1 MTSAT
6 VRAIEPIILRYP
18 EPNDFNNMRM
28 TVLVRLETSA
38 GGVGWGEGIA
48 MWPEAC
54 RAVAAIV
61 ADGFAPLLVGHPV
74 ADIGAAWWKM
84 KRHSWWY
91 GEGGIASFAHSAIDM
106 ALWDAFGQAVG
117 LPLSAL
123 LGGVVQPQLPA
134 NATMHVN
141 KATRDENIAEI
152 AGHIATGFKSVK
164 LGLGKRGL
172 ARIGPDPDSVV
183 GFIAALRAAL
193 GPEPGIMVDIGN
205 GIRWDPPTA
214 IRVARALEPLEVGW
228 IEEPLYPTDLEG
240 YRRLRAATRL
250 PIASGEREF
259 TVEGYKRLLASETV
273 DVFGIDPGRA
283 EGVTGF
289 QAVTKLIEAA
299 HRQVNAHAFSTA
311 ITTAASLHL
320 SAVTPASRIFELKPH
335 ASPMQHEL
343 VRTPIWHEDG
353 FATPPTGAGL
363 GIEVDERIVAKYR
376 VG

>member
-1 MTSAT
+1 MSSVT

-54 RAVAAIV
+54 RATAAIV
-61 ADGFAPLLVGHPV
+61 SDGFAPLLAGHPV
-74 ADIGAAWWKM
+74 AEIGAAWWAM
-84 KRHSWWY
+84 KRHAWWY
-91 GEGGIASFAHSAIDM
+91 GEGGIAGFAHSAIDM
-106 ALWDAFGQAVG
+106 ALWDALGHETGRSVG
-117 LPLSAL
+117 AL
-123 LGGVVQPQLPA
+123 LGGIVQPGLPA

-141 KATRDENIAEI
+141 KATLDENIAEI
-152 AGHIATGFKSVK
+152 AGHIAAGFRSVK

-172 ARIGPDPDSVV
+172 ARIGPEPESVI
-183 GFIAALRAAL
+183 GFVTALRRAL
-193 GPEPGIMVDIGN
+193 GPVPGIMVDVGN

-228 IEEPLYPTDLEG
+228 IEEPLYPADIEG

-250 PIASGEREF
+250 PIASGEREW
-259 TVEGYKRLLASETV
+259 TVEGYKRLLATETV

-289 QAVTKLIEAA
+289 QAVARLVEAA

-311 ITTAASLHL
+311 VTTAASLHL
-320 SAVTPASRIFELKPH
+320 SAATPASRIFELKPH

-343 VRTPIWHEDG
+343 VRAPIGHEG
-353 FATPPTGAGL
+353 GLASPPSGPGL
-363 GIEVDERIVAKYR
+363 GIDVDERVVAKYR
-376 VG
+376 VA

>member
-1 MTSAT
+1 MSGVT

-54 RAVAAIV
+54 RATAAII
-61 ADGFAPLLVGHPV
+61 ADGFAPLVVGKPLGEID
-74 ADIGAAWWKM
+74 ASWWAM
-84 KRHSWWY
+84 KRHAWWY

-106 ALWDAFGQAVG
+106 ALWDAWGQELG
-117 LPLSAL
+117 QPLCNL
-123 LGGVVQPQLPA
+123 LGGKVQPRLPA

-141 KATRDENIAEI
+141 KATLAENIAEI
-152 AGHIATGFKSVK
+152 AGHIDAGFKSVK

-172 ARIGPDPDSVV
+172 AQIGPAPESVI
-183 GFIAALRAAL
+183 GFISELRTAL
-193 GPEPGIMVDIGN
+193 GPQPGIMVDIGN
-205 GIRWDPPTA
+205 GISWDPPVA
-214 IRVARALEPLEVGW
+214 IRVARALEPLDIGW
-228 IEEPLYPTDLEG
+228 IEEPLYPTDIEG
-240 YRRLRAATRL
+240 YRTLRAATRL
-250 PIASGEREF
+250 AIGSGEREW
-259 TVEGYKRLLASETV
+259 TVEGYKRLLATETV

-289 QAVTKLIEAA
+289 RAVTRLIEAA

-320 SAVTPASRIFELKPH
+320 SVATPASRIFELKPH

-353 FATPPTGAGL
+353 YAAPPSGPGL
-363 GIEVDERIVAKYR
+363 GIDVDEAVIARYR

>member
-1 MTSAT
+1 MSSVT
-6 VRAIEPIILRYP
+6 VRSVEPIILRYP

-38 GGVGWGEGIA
+38 GGAGWGEGIA

-54 RAVAAIV
+54 RATAAII
-61 ADGFAPLLVGHPV
+61 AEGFAPLIVGHP
-74 ADIGAAWWKM
+74 IGEIDAAWWKL
-84 KRHSWWY
+84 KRHAWWY

-106 ALWDAFGQAVG
+106 ALWDAWGHELGQ
-117 LPLSAL
+117 PLCNL
-123 LGGVVQPQLPA
+123 LGGRVQQHLPA

-141 KATRDENIAEI
+141 KATLDENIAEI
-152 AGHIATGFKSVK
+152 AGHIAAGFRSVK

-172 ARIGPDPDSVV
+172 AQIGPEVDSVV
-183 GFIAALRAAL
+183 DFIAAVRGAL
-193 GPEPGIMVDIGN
+193 GPVPGIMVDIGN
-205 GIRWDPPTA
+205 GIRWDPAQA
-214 IRVARALEPLEVGW
+214 IRAAQALEAQGVSW
-228 IEEPLYPTDLEG
+228 IEEPLYPADLEG

-250 PIASGEREF
+250 PIASGEREW

-289 QAVTKLIEAA
+289 RAVTRLIEAA

-320 SAVTPASRIFELKPH
+320 SVATPASRIFELKPH

-343 VRTPIWHEDG
+343 VRTPVWHEDG
-353 FATPPTGAGL
+353 AVFAPAGPGL
-363 GIEVDERIVAKYR
+363 GIEVDERVVARYR